1 VGLRYITEITAD
13 NISYCKDLMTMVD
26 ELWRLDGLKGNF
38 MISET
43 EYLAPVVLFEKEKV
57 ASLIIYRNV
66 REILDQHQFTFDT
79 LWSKAMSA
87 QNRIREIEEG
97 VHLLEPDC

>member
-1 VGLRYITEITAD
+1 
-13 NISYCKDLMTMVD
+13 
-26 ELWRLDGLKGNF
+26 

-57 ASLIIYRNV
+57 ASQIIYRNV
-66 REILDQHQFTFDT
+66 KEILDQHQLTFGT

-97 VHLLEPDC
+97 VPPIRTRLLEKQDEIIREIKYLNS